1 MTRRTPRPDD
11 PDKPFIV
18 RWNTLARIL
27 LVDTSI
33 KYVARAAMDFADYE
47 TGASCFPSNE
57 RIARETGYSEPTIRN
72 AWKVMRGIGM
82 AERVAFGVAHRR
94 LADEYQLLI
103 PGDWEML
110 PTLGPHGRKFT
121 CVGCGKLF
129 NPQGTCVVRD
139 DGTVAFELSR
149 MCFCAPP
156 RAVKGRSEVSCLGG
170 WSERQVQAGE
180 RPWTELGGD
189 RWKAFRQARGDDW

>member
-1 MTRRTPRPDD
+1 MRRAVRPDD

-72 AWKVMRGIGM
+72 AWKVMRALGM
-82 AERVAFGVAHRR
+82 AERVALGVPHRR

-103 PGDWEML
+103 PEDWHTL
-110 PTLGPHGRKFT
+110 PVLGPHGRKFT
-121 CVGCGKLF
+121 CLHCGRLF
-129 NPQGTCVVRD
+129 NPQGNCTMKD
-139 DGTVAFELSR
+139 DGTVGFDLSR
-149 MCFCAPP
+149 LSFCPPP
-156 RAVKGRSEVSCLGG
+156 RATKGRAEVSCVDAWSDQQAAAGG
-170 WSERQVQAGE
+170 RAWRD
-180 RPWTELGGD
+180 LGGD
-189 RWKAFRQARGDDW
+189 RWKGFRDARGDDW